1 MLGARETAKIFSS
14 KALNALAND
23 DFSFISEV
31 AVSYFSS
38 LNDVFQIRDVFDA
51 CYKDLKKSYKAEYYI
66 KNLIAKKILLGR
78 HSMNTATLLGEF
90 RVGANKADC
99 VIVNGHTTCYEI
111 KSSYDDMSRLPNQ
124 LESYLKI
131 FDRVNVVTSSV
142 HVEKVLKIA
151 PEKVGVIQ
159 LGKKDSLA
167 EVRAAITSTDPV
179 DVDVLIAS
187 LRRREYSS
195 LVEELCGYIPA
206 CSNTSIYEE
215 CRSLLRGVSSP
226 QLRAAF
232 CRVIK
237 DSRRVDKEYVS
248 ALPESLLVA
257 GIEYSISSSSRKRLV
272 KNMNMYL
279 SKEAVCTTQ
288 YSRQSGMS

>member
-1 MLGARETAKIFSS
+1 MLGAREAAKIFSS
-14 KALNALAND
+14 KVLNALAND

-31 AVSYFSS
+31 ALSYSSS
-38 LNDVFQIRDVFDA
+38 LNDIFQVRDVFEA

-66 KNLIAKKILLGR
+66 KNLIAKKILIGR

-99 VIVNGHTTCYEI
+99 VIVNGHSTCYEI
-111 KSSYDDMSRLPNQ
+111 KSSYDDMSRLPSQ

-142 HVEKVLKIA
+142 HVDKVLKIA
-151 PEKVGVIQ
+151 PEEVGVIQ

-167 EVRAAITSTDPV
+167 EVRAATTSTDPV

-187 LRRREYSS
+187 LRRKEYLS
-195 LVEELCGYIPA
+195 LVEELCGYIPV

-215 CRSLLRGVSSP
+215 CRSLLREVSSP

-237 DSRRVDKEYVS
+237 NSRRVDKEYVS

-257 GIEYSISSSSRKRLV
+257 GIEYSISSPSRKRLV
-272 KNMNMYL
+272 KNMNVYL
-279 SKEAVCTTQ
+279 SKEALCTTQ
-288 YSRQSGMS
+288 YLRQSDMS